1 LYFSMGKGKWRH
13 HHHGHHGH
21 HRHHGHHGPGLFDLV
36 GAAIET
42 AIIENNAPRTTYVM
56 APPVVAPP
64 MVQQTTTSYGG
75 YPGGPQY
82 GAPYQPGM
90 PPPGMGMPPPMYGSQ
105 PGYPP
110 MAPGMVQQQT
120 TSYGGMPPPGMG
132 MPPPGMGMPP
142 PGMGMPPPGMG
153 MPPPGMGMPPPM
165 YGSQPGYPPMAPG
178 MVQQQTTSYGG
189 MPPQMAPTISP
200 VIAPGMGMGMGM
212 PPPMAVQTT
221 TTNYA
226 PIVQSCFGRPVQLF
240 NHHGKFLTGG
250 HHNPHGH
257 RNPHHQFNQSSFWF
271 IEPHESFSDKVRLR
285 NTNGKYLCHDGN
297 SAHCSLHHHASHRDV
312 AWHMEMFPGFTGQN
326 VMFRSHG
333 GRFLSLDNYD
343 EYVHAK
349 AFWGAPGE
357 SARFE
362 IRYC

>member
-1 LYFSMGKGKWRH
+1 MG
-13 HHHGHHGH
+13 
-21 HRHHGHHGPGLFDLV
+21 LV

-42 AIIENNAPRTTYVM
+42 AIIENQAPRTTYVM
-56 APPVVAPP
+56 APPVVAPV
-64 MVQQTTTSYGG
+64 VQQTTTSYGG
-75 YPGGPQY
+75 YPGPMAPQY
-82 GAPYQPGM
+82 GAPPYQ
-90 PPPGMGMPPPMYGSQ
+90 PMYGSQ
-105 PGYPP
+105 PGAPYPP
-110 MAPGMVQQQT
+110 MAPGGMVQQT
-120 TSYGGMPPPGMG
+120 TSYGGMPPPGMGMG

-142 PGMGMPPPGMG
+142 PGMGMAP
-153 MPPPGMGMPPPM
+153 GMPPPM
-165 YGSQPGYPPMAPG
+165 YGSQPGYPPPGG
-178 MVQQQTTSYGG
+178 MVQQTTSYGG
-189 MPPQMAPTISP
+189 MPPPGMGMGMPPPGMMAPGIP
-200 VIAPGMGMGMGM
+200 PPGMGMAPGMGMGMAPGM

-257 RNPHHQFNQSSFWF
+257 RNPHHQFNQSSYWF

-297 SAHCSLHHHASHRDV
+297 SAHCSLHHHASHKDV
-312 AWHMEMFPGFTGQN
+312 AWHMEMFPGFSGQN

-349 AFWGAPGE
+349 AFWGSPGE

-362 IRYC
+362 IRYM